1 MKFSE
6 LKLNDSVLNALDAM
20 MFDECTPIQE
30 QAIPLI
36 LENKDLIAVAQTGT
50 GKTAAFLLPVLNKLS
65 EGKHHPDKVNTII
78 MSPTRELAQQIDQ
91 EMEGFG
97 YFVSVSSLAIYGG
110 SDGIAFEQQKKG
122 LRMGA
127 DVIIATPG
135 RLISHLNLGYVD
147 LSHVQHFILDE
158 ADRML
163 DMGFFD
169 DIMQIVQQL
178 PKSRQTIM
186 FSATMPSKIQTLA
199 NSILNN
205 PAEIKLAVSKPAE
218 KILQAAY
225 VCYENQ
231 KLSIIHGLFNSDEIK
246 KSVVFASSKLKVKE
260 VSKELAK
267 MNLRVGEI
275 HSDLEQK
282 SRERMIQDFKA
293 NNIDILVGTD
303 IIARGIDIDD
313 IGLVI
318 NYDVPN
324 DSEDYVHR
332 IGRTARANHEG
343 VAITF
348 ISDKDQENFYAIE
361 KFLEKEIYK
370 IPLPEGLGDGPT
382 YAPNS
387 KRGGRSQQGNRRGK
401 SKPQHKYRNKNTG
414 KNGNTKPSTSND

>member
-6 LKLNDSVLNALDAM
+6 LKLNDSVLEALDAM

-65 EGKHHPDKVNTII
+65 EGKHQPDKINTII

-127 DVIIATPG
+127 DVVIATPG

-147 LSHVQHFILDE
+147 LSHVKHFILDE

-178 PKSRQTIM
+178 PKERQTIM
-186 FSATMPSKIQTLA
+186 FSATMPAKIQTLA

-205 PAEIKLAVSKPAE
+205 PSEIKLAVSKPAE

-231 KLSIIHGLFNSDEIK
+231 KLNIIHGLFNAGEIK

-260 VSKELAK
+260 ISKELAK
-267 MNLRVGEI
+267 MNLNVGEI
-275 HSDLEQK
+275 HSDLDQK

-370 IPLPEGLGDGPT
+370 IPLPEGIGEGPT

-387 KRGGRSQQGNRRGK
+387 RKGGRNQHSGNRRGK
-401 SKPQHKYRNKNTG
+401 SKPQNKYRNKNKSKEG
-414 KNGNTKPSTSND
+414 AK